1 MRQNRVLAG
10 ALVTLLLGGCMVG
23 PEYKKPSAP
32 MTPSYKEAEGWKLA
46 NPSDHL
52 PRGQW
57 WTIFGDPDLN
67 ALEAQ
72 IEPANQNLR
81 IAEARLREA
90 RAQVRFNRAALFPTI
105 SANAGNG
112 SGELC
117 AMLSRVNKAQSRPA
131 RKEDLE
137 KVIDL
142 TQPTARDTLAQ
153 WARSP

>member
-57 WTIFGDPDLN
+57 WAIFGDPDLN
-67 ALEAQ
+67 ALEA
-72 IEPANQNLR
+72 L
-81 IAEARLREA
+81 
-90 RAQVRFNRAALFPTI
+90 
-105 SANAGNG
+105 
-112 SGELC
+112 
-117 AMLSRVNKAQSRPA
+117 
-131 RKEDLE
+131 
-137 KVIDL
+137 
-142 TQPTARDTLAQ
+142 
-153 WARSP
+153 